1 MTRRLATA
9 RDYDQLHRAIRAR
22 VDELGFTREEI
33 DDATGLQNGYTS
45 KLLAPIPIKAFGRQ
59 SLGPMLEVLGLGLVI
74 EVLDEQPR
82 INKSPKSQPYK
93 RHQRKPVT
101 LGGNVPEIRALGRKA
116 LHEILKKIGRKGGKR
131 GGRARA
137 KKMTKAAR
145 RQSARK
151 AGMASAT
158 ARAIARR
165 AAIAEAAKAAANMLP
180 APHSDQ
186 CPLASTNGA
195 RVAGMSQ

>member
-1 MTRRLATA
+1 MTQQPRRLATI
-9 RDYDQLHRAIRAR
+9 RDYDGLHRAIRAR

-59 SLGPMLEVLGLGLVI
+59 SLGPMLEVLGLAIELMVI
-74 EVLDEQPR
+74 EHPR

-93 RHQRKPVT
+93 RHQREPVT

-116 LHEILKKIGRKGGKR
+116 LREILQRIGRKGGKR

-137 KKMTKAAR
+137 RKLTPAAR
-145 RQSARK
+145 RRSARK
-151 AGMASAT
+151 AGIASAI

-165 AAIAEAAKAAANMLP
+165 EQAKLVDIAAEATAKL
-180 APHSDQ
+180 S
-186 CPLASTNGA
+186 ASQHGIA
-195 RVAGMSQ
+195 S